1 MPESLD
7 MQRLE
12 IAELRK
18 MRELCQPQVEWRV
31 EHPVTGDYC
40 FHGEKR
46 EVDEWLDDHKQR
58 FPHSRFAGYVVKEHA
73 VLTPTQSALIRCL
86 DELESLA
93 RATSQNSEPSP
104 AGAAS

>member
-1 MPESLD
+1 MSESLE

-12 IAELRK
+12 ISELRK
-18 MRELCQPQVEWRV
+18 MRALCQPQVEWRV
-31 EHPVTGDYC
+31 EHPVSGDYC
-40 FHGEKR
+40 FQGEKR
-46 EVDEWLDDHKQR
+46 EVDEWFDDHKQR

-93 RATSQNSEPSP
+93 QATVQPSKP
-104 AGAAS
+104 HQPGPGS

>member
-31 EHPVTGDYC
+31 EHPVTGDFC
-40 FHGEKR
+40 FQGEKR
-46 EVDEWLDDHKQR
+46 EVDEWFDDHKQR

-93 RATSQNSEPSP
+93 KRTAHPSGQP
-104 AGAAS
+104 HAGAPS

>member
-1 MPESLD
+1 MPEPLD

-12 IAELRK
+12 IAELCK

-31 EHPVTGDYC
+31 EHPDTGDYC
-40 FHGEKR
+40 FQGEKR
-46 EVDEWLDDHKQR
+46 EVDEWFDDHKQR
-58 FPHSRFAGYVVKEHA
+58 FPHSRFAGYVVKDHA

-86 DELESLA
+86 DELESLRQTMA
-93 RATSQNSEPSP
+93 QPAKPSP